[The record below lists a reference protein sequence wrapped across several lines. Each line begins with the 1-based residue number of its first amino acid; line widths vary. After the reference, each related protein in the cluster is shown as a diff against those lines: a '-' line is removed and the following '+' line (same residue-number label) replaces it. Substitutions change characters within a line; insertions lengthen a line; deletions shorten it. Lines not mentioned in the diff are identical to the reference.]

1 MILVMCT
8 SYYSVARLGKDL
20 DKVWQ
25 LVASEFCVYRS
36 SGYNMIDILLTYSIL
51 CF

>member
-20 DKVWQ
+20 DKLELERKRLQNPVVVVVMVSH
-25 LVASEFCVYRS
+25 LPLIA
-36 SGYNMIDILLTYSIL
+36 
-51 CF
+51 